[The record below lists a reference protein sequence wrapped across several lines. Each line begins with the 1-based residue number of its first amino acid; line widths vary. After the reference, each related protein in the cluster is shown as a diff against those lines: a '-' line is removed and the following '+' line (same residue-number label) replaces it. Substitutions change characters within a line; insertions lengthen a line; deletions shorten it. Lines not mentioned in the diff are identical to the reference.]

1 MVNSILNEVIKKKI
15 EGIDIQIFDIAKC
28 FDKLWAKECLND
40 LYENGFVNDKLPL
53 LYHENVDAKI
63 AVKTASGITRRVGIS
78 DIVMQGTVHYV
89 AIL

>member
-53 LYHENVDAKI
+53 LYHEHVDAKSQQ
-63 AVKTASGITRRVGIS
+63 KLPQESQEESASVT
-78 DIVMQGTVHYV
+78 
-89 AIL
+89 